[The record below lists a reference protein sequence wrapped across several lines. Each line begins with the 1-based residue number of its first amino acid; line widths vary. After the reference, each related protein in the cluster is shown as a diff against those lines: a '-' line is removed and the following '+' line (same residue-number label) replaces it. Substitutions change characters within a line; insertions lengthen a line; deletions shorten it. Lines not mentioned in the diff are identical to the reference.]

1 MTRVKELLRH
11 KWILVLILV
20 VVWFVLAT
28 VLKGVHTL
36 ELSTAQNTPVTQWLT
51 DFASSIRGNRTQ
63 SPAFVYFF
71 NPIRATIAGFVEA
84 IRAVISVPASGNV
97 IPLIGWL
104 GTLSIIGY
112 LVYVTSNLRTSL
124 LSMGLLFACGLLGMW
139 TFTMDTL
146 AMTLGAVALSL
157 MIGLPLGIWAGL
169 NDKVMA
175 VFRPGLDLAQILPTL
190 VYLAP
195 LALVFLIGIAAAT
208 IATLIYS
215 VPICIR
221 ITAHAVRGLRAG
233 PVEAAV
239 SMGSTKWQLLRK
251 VQLPMAKQTI
261 ILGVNQTTL
270 AALSFVVIAALIGAP
285 GLGKPVVDALI
296 IRNVGNGV
304 VAGSRRR
311 VPRDHARPGH
321 HRRRD
326 QEPVVRAGLRAGP
339 APAGASDWS
348 WAACSPWSPWCCR
361 VRCCGPPSSPSSWT
375 SARPWRARPMR
386 SPRGSRRRS
395 RSSPPRSTSTSRSRS
410 STRSRASSPMRRG
423 T

>member
-1 MTRVKELLRH
+1 
-11 KWILVLILV
+11 
-20 VVWFVLAT
+20 
-28 VLKGVHTL
+28 
-36 ELSTAQNTPVTQWLT
+36 
-51 DFASSIRGNRTQ
+51 
-63 SPAFVYFF
+63 
-71 NPIRATIAGFVEA
+71 
-84 IRAVISVPASGNV
+84 
-97 IPLIGWL
+97 
-104 GTLSIIGY
+104 
-112 LVYVTSNLRTSL
+112 
-124 LSMGLLFACGLLGMW
+124 
-139 TFTMDTL
+139 
-146 AMTLGAVALSL
+146 

-304 VAGSRRR
+304 VAGLAVVFLAIMLDRATTAAVIKNQSFVPDTGRARTRRR
-311 VPRDHARPGH
+311 IGLVVGGVA
-321 HRRRD
+321 HRRRRGAV
-326 QEPVVRAGLRAGP
+326 PSGAVGGRLPRAARLRRDRG
-339 APAGASDWS
+339 
-348 WAACSPWSPWCCR
+348 
-361 VRCCGPPSSPSSWT
+361 
-375 SARPWRARPMR
+375 RARPMR

-395 RSSPPRSTSTSRSRS
+395 RSSPRRSTSTSRSRS
-410 STRSRASSPMRRG
+410 STRSRASSPTRRG